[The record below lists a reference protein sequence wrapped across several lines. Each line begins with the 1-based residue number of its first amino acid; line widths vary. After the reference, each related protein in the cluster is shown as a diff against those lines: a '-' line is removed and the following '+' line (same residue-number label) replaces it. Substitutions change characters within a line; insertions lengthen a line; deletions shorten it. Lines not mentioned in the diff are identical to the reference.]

1 MRQRRESRSFPLTRR
16 AERRAGPDSASLPP
30 PPPLPDAQS
39 WGQLGRVLPT
49 EGASERASERGV
61 AAQGAF
67 PTRTWVVALPLPS
80 VRTSGQHQG
89 LRAGGTG
96 LWGGGVPHGGRCPP
110 APDISPWPL

>member
-16 AERRAGPDSASLPP
+16 AERRAGPGSASLPP

-39 WGQLGRVLPT
+39 GGQLGRVLPT

-67 PTRTWVVALPLPS
+67 PTRTWVAALPLPS
-80 VRTSGQHQG
+80 VRTSGQQPG
-89 LRAGGTG
+89 APGRWDGTLGRGRPAWRA
-96 LWGGGVPHGGRCPP
+96 LPP
-110 APDISPWPL
+110 SP